1 MIIFILDG
9 LESKYKSLPVK
20 RKHRRHTL
28 ESRPGKHICRT
39 KEDFVA
45 KLFKI
50 TKLLCNIMY
59 VFIA

>member
-39 KEDFVA
+39 KE
-45 KLFKI
+45 
-50 TKLLCNIMY
+50 LLCNIMY
-59 VFIA
+59 VFVAWTSDQ